1 MQSAINIEQFQ
12 DDIHYWFSHMT
23 EMLTVWRDQLKTD
36 RPIPILP
43 YASLHIISGPTALA
57 PQWEERRVTD
67 LSRSA
72 GKEIEVTYCVLC
84 RCVVSCQIY
93 GEPGFNSSGLLAQAV
108 GGLFL
113 EEIRT
118 RFRRGNIAVERYS
131 DIRDISGV
139 ISGENQS
146 RANIDIT
153 FSTVMSIVAY
163 EGYISTVS
171 FAVDG
176 GN

>member
-1 MQSAINIEQFQ
+1 MIPVLVSKALPAASSAALLE
-12 DDIHYWFSHMT
+12 
-23 EMLTVWRDQLKTD
+23 EPAKTM
-36 RPIPILP
+36 
-43 YASLHIISGPTALA
+43 IS
-57 PQWEERRVTD
+57 
-67 LSRSA
+67 
-72 GKEIEVTYCVLC
+72 
-84 RCVVSCQIY
+84 
-93 GEPGFNSSGLLAQAV
+93 LLATREAV